1 MIADNLARA
10 RYNMVEQQIRPW
22 DVVDKKVLQILSDSP
37 RDEFVPEAYRQLAYA
52 DTEIPIGAGQYM
64 MAPKLEAK
72 LLQSLQIGPGDSIL
86 EIGTGS
92 GFLTACLAR
101 LGERVVSMEIH
112 PELAVQA
119 QQRLERAGIS
129 NISVRNSDG
138 LEDPVEGGPF
148 DVIAVTGSLPRLDEN
163 LQRRLSVGGRLF
175 VVIGQAPVME
185 ATLIT
190 RVSEEMWRTEVLF
203 ETVLAPLEQTDKP
216 TVFRF

>member
-1 MIADNLARA
+1 MIADSLARA

-22 DVVDKKVLQILSDSP
+22 DVADKKVLQVLSDSR

-64 MAPKLEAK
+64 MAPKLEAR
-72 LLQSLQIGPGDSIL
+72 LLQSLQIDPEDDIF

-92 GFLTACLAR
+92 GFLTACLAQ
-101 LGERVVSMEIH
+101 LGNRVTSVEIH
-112 PELAVQA
+112 PELAAQA

-129 NISVRNSDG
+129 NVSVRSGDG
-138 LEDPVEGGPF
+138 LGNPAEDGPF
-148 DVIAVTGSLPRLDEN
+148 DVIAVTGSLPYPEED
-163 LQRRLSVGGRLF
+163 LQRWLSIGGRLF
-175 VVIGQAPVME
+175 VVIGRAPAME

-203 ETVLAPLEQTDKP
+203 ETVLAPLEQPDTTK
-216 TVFRF
+216 VFRF